1 MTEKI
6 DKKTEK
12 ALREL
17 AMDAQ
22 DSVGTVVELVD
33 TVHRHKLAAK
43 TSQVALDTEVYN
55 LKQKHKSLKK
65 GSQALV
71 KSQRKGKSGPLGGIA
86 REITATLF
94 PSKHLNGVLLEEK
107 EKASAPPMDAKEGEN
122 EAPPSYE
129 EPDAEAQA
137 NVTSAE
143 VDAARQD
150 WMRKSTK
157 AADQERDAE
166 KRAQEVA
173 EESGSNFATKETREV
188 ANALRRAQKAW
199 EKSEEARIRYH
210 QLQQEFNEE
219 EQQLRR
225 AAGECGPAQPG
236 QEEQQLAAG
245 ECGPAQPG
253 PSCKRR
259 GSNESTP
266 SVEVIHEHR
275 DGRKQVVIRDQP
287 EGNPDLGYMQKQ
299 GSLYPTLDWNDE
311 QCDLTFGGM
320 PIPKKDPHSTPKETG
335 RVKDELVTTNNLP
348 MGAQNQLRIQD
359 IRRVVIA
366 LIPGSEIPWVV
377 LTKQAVA
384 RVKPGEE
391 TMLLQ
396 ALMPQLSSHPEVAAQ
411 ATMLLV
417 QAANNPEKGR
427 EVLDNLFQWMQSRYQ
442 LTPRQKRT
450 SFIQKLRNMQWNWD
464 VNPADVLTGIM
475 TTSQLTWDEVL
486 KNPSLREELEA
497 IMVSKMDISLHL
509 QITKQDPKKW
519 RQAIT
524 EIWEK
529 VKDNVG
535 MKPVEIYMHEG
546 EEDSDSDEEDMACN
560 VEMPSAAVA
569 QASLPKG
576 KTKIDFRNFDKK
588 LDMVVSALQAQE
600 ISKPGKPSQQP
611 TASVPQLQPMMS
623 QNPSLQTN
631 APGQMPMQVDQG
643 QRPPIR
649 CYWCNQEGHIKRN
662 CPQRNNQGF
671 GNGYPGRGGWNAG
684 RGSGRGNWNGGRGG
698 YNTNRNNW
706 SQNRGYGNGYNQ
718 NWNNGPPGQG
728 RGGYQ
733 NQNPQYRGYRRNGNE
748 QNANQMQIND
758 KPTWESEAARVRQ
771 AIIQEGRPKASW
783 AEPPPPPADDQ
794 PAIAADHAEAN
805 FVQGLSA
812 SERWKSETLRPP
824 LMYEQAMAQLAE
836 NAPMLQPMDL
846 PSVDFLGQK

>member
-1 MTEKI
+1 MTEKV
-6 DKKTEK
+6 DNKTEK

-22 DSVGTVVELVD
+22 ESVGTVVELVD

-43 TSQVALDTEVYN
+43 TSQVALNTEVYN

-71 KSQRKGKSGPLGGIA
+71 KAQKKGKTGPLGEIA

-94 PSKHLNGVLLEEK
+94 PSKHLNETLLEEK
-107 EKASAPPMDAKEGEN
+107 EKASAPPIDAKKEGK

-143 VDAARQD
+143 IDAARQE
-150 WMRKSTK
+150 WMWKSTR
-157 AADQERDAE
+157 AADKEREAE
-166 KRAQEVA
+166 KKAQEIA
-173 EESGSNFATKETREV
+173 ERSGSSFATRETREV
-188 ANALRRAQKAW
+188 ADALRRAQGAW
-199 EKSEEARIRYH
+199 DKSEKARIRYQ
-210 QLQQEFNEE
+210 QLQQEFQEE
-219 EQQLRR
+219 EQELRR
-225 AAGECGPAQPG
+225 AAGECGPAQTG
-236 QEEQQLAAG
+236 AG
-245 ECGPAQPG
+245 CE
-253 PSCKRR
+253 RR
-259 GSNESTP
+259 GSGESTP
-266 SVEVIHEHR
+266 SVEVVHEHK
-275 DGRKQVVIRDQP
+275 DGRKQVVIH
-287 EGNPDLGYMQKQ
+287 EKSGCNPDSSHIQEQ
-299 GSLYPTLDWNDE
+299 GSLYPVLDSNSE

-320 PIPKKDPHSTPKETG
+320 TIPRKEVHSTPREGGRLKKEEEALNT
-335 RVKDELVTTNNLP
+335 LSL
-348 MGAQNQLRIQD
+348 GAQNQLRIQD

-366 LIPGSEIPWVV
+366 LTPGNEIAWVV
-377 LTKQAVA
+377 LTRQAAA
-384 RVKPGEE
+384 RVKQGEE

-411 ATMLLV
+411 ATMFLV
-417 QAANNPEKGR
+417 QAASNPEKGR
-427 EVLDNLFQWMQSRYQ
+427 EVLDNLFQWMKTRYQ
-442 LTPRQKRT
+442 LTPRQKRA
-450 SFIQKLRNMQWNWD
+450 SFIQKLKNMQWNWD

-475 TTSQLTWDEVL
+475 TASQLTWDEVL
-486 KNPSLREELEA
+486 KNPSLKEELEA
-497 IMVSKMDISLHL
+497 IMASKMDISLHL
-509 QITKQDPKKW
+509 QITKQDPKRW

-546 EEDSDSDEEDMACN
+546 EEDGDSEEEDMVCH

-569 QASLPKG
+569 QAGLPKG
-576 KTKIDFRNFDKK
+576 KTKVDFRNFDKK

-600 ISKPGKPSQQP
+600 INKPGKSSQQP
-611 TASVPQLQPMMS
+611 TVNASQPQQMIS
-623 QNPSLQTN
+623 QNPSIPGN
-631 APGQMPMQVDQG
+631 AQGSMPMQVDQG
-643 QRPPIR
+643 QRPPLR

-671 GNGYPGRGGWNAG
+671 GNGYSGRGNGYA
-684 RGSGRGNWNGGRGG
+684 GRGNWNGGRGG
-698 YNTNRNNW
+698 YNPNRNNW
-706 SQNRGYGNGYNQ
+706 NQNRGYGGGYNQ
-718 NWNNGPPGQG
+718 NWNNGPPAQG

-733 NQNPQYRGYRRNGNE
+733 NQNPQYRGYRRNGSELND
-748 QNANQMQIND
+748 NQKQGND

-771 AIIQEGRPKASW
+771 AIIQQGQPKASW

-794 PAIAADHAEAN
+794 PAIVADHAEAN

-824 LMYEQAMAQLAE
+824 LRYEQAMAQLAE
-836 NAPMLQPMDL
+836 KAPMLQSMDL